1 MSKIF
6 NIIFFIFI
14 NTKHIY
20 SLLSQNNTNIVAI
33 KFKTYYPYMEN
44 ETSPLKPEDY
54 YKKIHSS
61 KIYLELQTENQIL
74 NTIINLKEVLFH
86 MTNTYFDKNTVKNNN
101 LLCSY
106 NTSKSKNFINSEG
119 YYKFNGIKE
128 KCSYA
133 KEKMKIYTDLFLD
146 KYNITQMNFLCSI
159 NHNISTLCGNNG
171 LVYFHTESHSYNLF
185 GQIHNIFSLNDFTFL
200 FNYSNSNSEEGLFIL
215 GNKPHVY
222 SPNNF
227 DENDLYSFYTK
238 YIYEFNLDSINFY
251 INNNLTLENIYIK
264 INPDF
269 EGFQFP
275 EKYFS
280 LFDNFFEK
288 YFSNNIC
295 EKGTYYLYTNIF
307 CHENFT
313 EEMIKSFPIIEF
325 KFSNISLKFFGE
337 DLFYKYK
344 NKFYFKILG
353 RSLEKHFDLGRLL
366 LKKYFVTFNPESRQI
381 FFYKS
386 KEKGKEEE
394 NKEKEKKLLEMK
406 YIIIIIVLSILLM
419 ILAPI
424 GFYLGKKIYQN
435 RKRKAYE
442 LNDGYDYTPSN
453 EVKDNEKNES
463 LFKEE

>member
-14 NTKHIY
+14 NIKHFF

-33 KFKTYYPYMEN
+33 KFKTYYPYIEN
-44 ETSPLKPEDY
+44 ETTPLKPEDY
-54 YKKIHSS
+54 FRKIHSS
-61 KIYLELQTENQIL
+61 KIYLELQTENQVL

-86 MTNTYFDKNTVKNNN
+86 TTNTYFEKNTVKNNN

-106 NTSKSKNFINSEG
+106 NTSKSKTFINSEG
-119 YYKFNGIKE
+119 YYKFNGIKD

-133 KEKMKIYTDLFLD
+133 KEKMKLHTDLSLD

-159 NHNISTLCGNNG
+159 KHNISTLCGNNG
-171 LVYFHTESHSYNLF
+171 LIYFHTESHSYNIM
-185 GQIHNIFSLNDFTFL
+185 GQIHKLFSLNDFTFL
-200 FNYSNSNSEEGLFIL
+200 FNYSNSNSDEGLFII

-222 SPNNF
+222 SPDNY

-238 YIYEFNLDSINFY
+238 YIHEFNLDAIDLY
-251 INNNLTLENIYIK
+251 INDNCNYTQNIYIK

-275 EKYFS
+275 EEKFF
-280 LFDNFFEK
+280 LFDNYFEE

-295 EKGTYYLYTNIF
+295 EKGKYYIYTNIF

-313 EEMIKSFPIIEF
+313 EEMIKSFPTIEF
-325 KFSNISLKFFGE
+325 RFSNISLKFFGE

-344 NKFYFKILG
+344 NKFYFKIIG
-353 RSLEKHFDLGRLL
+353 RALEKHFDLGRLL
-366 LKKYFVTFNPESRQI
+366 LRKYIITFNPESRQI
-381 FFYKS
+381 FFYKN
-386 KEKGKEEE
+386 KE
-394 NKEKEKKLLEMK
+394 NKEDEEEKEKILLEMK

-419 ILAPI
+419 ILVPI
-424 GFYLGKKIYQN
+424 GFYLGKKFYQN

-442 LNDGYDYTPSN
+442 LSDGYDYTPSN
-453 EVKDNEKNES
+453 EEKDNVKKES
-463 LFKEE
+463 LFKDE